1 MKTKSIV
8 KEKTVSKHNR
18 NEGLE
23 KRRKNEIKTK
33 TKQSLV
39 FAGTEITKMAK
50 PGKRK
55 EKISF
60 VPPCQHCIPCLH
72 SGCI

>member
-33 TKQSLV
+33 TK
-39 FAGTEITKMAK
+39 
-50 PGKRK
+50 
-55 EKISF
+55 
-60 VPPCQHCIPCLH
+60 
-72 SGCI
+72 